1 MTLSAG
7 LRAVDLTLECER
19 CGHLIIKKGGW
30 FTTASIFKCEEC
42 KSEVRL
48 TYNDKAALFTKHA
61 HLA

>member
-1 MTLSAG
+1 MPLSVR
-7 LRAVDLTLECER
+7 LREVDLTLECKR
-19 CGHLIIKKGGW
+19 CGHLIVKQGVW
-30 FTTASIFKCEEC
+30 CEEC